1 MNMTIF
7 TSFAV
12 PCFFH
17 PSIVVLHLV
26 VPRVLV
32 QTKHVP
38 TTILHGAQLPAWVIP
53 VVSLFR
59 WPGGHPTLLS

>member
-7 TSFAV
+7 TSFAA

-32 QTKHVP
+32 QTKHFL
-38 TTILHGAQLPAWVIP
+38 TTILRGAQFPARVIP

-59 WPGGHPTLLS
+59 WPGGHPTLLT